1 MRGRRPRAEVGRWKI
16 ELPHVEVGDP
26 YWDEVDVG
34 PFPAWFH
41 KRGEGTRQM
50 MRVSGPLRAEVA
62 DIRAAVLDFA
72 AWPRFVRLVREARAL
87 EPPDA
92 RHEQRV
98 YVRLEAPGG
107 AAAMDYIMAFH
118 HASASV
124 SPDLGVFNV
133 GWRIAPAKEG
143 PAPAVPVVPGV
154 ARLTVMGATLMV
166 GRRGL
171 ERVVAEYG
179 VTVDP
184 AEWPRGFAEQLVT
197 AEGLVRFLTAIEE
210 ESLRRGRGRTATTR

>member
-1 MRGRRPRAEVGRWKI
+1 MRLVREVGRWQI

-34 PFPAWFH
+34 PFLARFH
-41 KRGEGTRQM
+41 KRGEGTRRM

-72 AWPRFVRLVREARAL
+72 AWPRFLPLVREARAL

-98 YVRLEAPGG
+98 YVRLETADG
-107 AAAMDYIMAFH
+107 AAAVDYIMAFH

-124 SPDLGVFNV
+124 SPDLASSTSAG
-133 GWRIAPAKEG
+133 GSRPRKR
-143 PAPAVPVVPGV
+143 
-154 ARLTVMGATLMV
+154 AR
-166 GRRGL
+166 RPRCRWCRESRG
-171 ERVVAEYG
+171 
-179 VTVDP
+179 
-184 AEWPRGFAEQLVT
+184 
-197 AEGLVRFLTAIEE
+197 
-210 ESLRRGRGRTATTR
+210 